1 MKKAFLILFFL
12 IGYISNQ
19 AQEAKFDSLIN
30 KGIFQIY
37 NIQFDE
43 AKTTFSKI
51 IKNYPNDPAGRFFN
65 AMIVWWQIML
75 DIENES
81 YDDSFCDKLE
91 DVIDM
96 CDDILDDNPNNA
108 NALFFKGGAIGFRGR
123 LYTYRESWFKAALD
137 GKDALPLINEIYKAD
152 PSNVD
157 VQLGFGIYNYYAE
170 LVPEKYPALKP
181 LLAFLPNGDKKHGL
195 KQLKYVAEKG
205 KFAKYET
212 QYFLAQIYNKY
223 EKNFD
228 SALTIMNGLCSKFP
242 NNPVFQ
248 KYKGMILVRKKDYSP
263 AQNLFKDIL
272 NKCNNNNI
280 GYGKR
285 TKREAEYYLGFIE
298 YLQNNFS
305 AAIPYFEE
313 SKKISLVI
321 DKDNDTESKVNTILF
336 LAKCYDA
343 TNNRAKAKE
352 LYNLV
357 LDLDDKNNSHNQ
369 AEKYLK
375 TPFTSNK

>member
-1 MKKAFLILFFL
+1 MIKVFLILIFL
-12 IGYISNQ
+12 TSYISNQ
-19 AQEAKFDSLIN
+19 AQDAKFDSLIN
-30 KGIFQIY
+30 KGISQIY

-43 AKTTFSKI
+43 AKTTFSKV
-51 IKNYPNDPAGRFFN
+51 IKDYPKNPAGKFFN

-81 YDDSFCDKLE
+81 YDDSFCEKLE

-96 CDDILDDNPNNA
+96 CDDFLDENPNNA

-223 EKNFD
+223 EKDFD
-228 SALTIMNGLCSKFP
+228 SALEIMNSLCDNFP
-242 NNPVFQ
+242 KNPVFQ
-248 KYKGMILVRKKDYSP
+248 KYKGMILVRKKDYS
-263 AQNLFKDIL
+263 AAKILFNDIL
-272 NKCNNNNI
+272 IRCNKNFT
-280 GYGKR
+280 GYTKR
-285 TKREAEYYLGFIE
+285 TKREANYYLGYID
-298 YLQNNFS
+298 YIANNFS
-305 AAIPYFEE
+305 NAIPYLEE
-313 SKKISLVI
+313 SKRISLII

-343 TNNRAKAKE
+343 TNNRTKAKE
-352 LYNLV
+352 LYNMV
-357 LDLDDKNNSHNQ
+357 LDLEDKGNSHNQ

-375 TPFTSNK
+375 TPFTPNK

>member
-1 MKKAFLILFFL
+1 MKKAFLIIIILF
-12 IGYISNQ
+12 IYTSVN
-19 AQEAKFDSLIN
+19 AQDAKFDSLIN
-30 KGIFQIY
+30 KGISQIY

-43 AKTTFSKI
+43 AKTTFSKV
-51 IKNYPNDPAGRFFN
+51 IKDYPKNPAGKFFN

-81 YDDSFCDKLE
+81 YDDSFYDKLD

-152 PSNVD
+152 QSNVD

-181 LLAFLPNGDKKHGL
+181 LLAFLPNGDKKRGL
-195 KQLKYVAEKG
+195 KQLTYVAEKG

-223 EKNFD
+223 ERDFD
-228 SALTIMNGLCSKFP
+228 SALKIMNNLCSKFP
-242 NNPVFQ
+242 NNPVFH
-248 KYKGMILVRKKDYSP
+248 KYKGMILVRKKDYS
-263 AQNLFKDIL
+263 AAANLFNDIL
-272 NKCNNNNI
+272 NRCNKNMT
-280 GYGKR
+280 GYTKR
-285 TKREAEYYLGFIE
+285 TKREANYYLGFIE
-298 YLQNNFS
+298 FIQNNFK
-305 AAIPYFEE
+305 AAIPYLEE
-313 SKKISLVI
+313 SKRISLII
-321 DKDNDTESKVNTILF
+321 DKDNDTESKINSILF
-336 LAKCYDA
+336 LANCYDI
-343 TNNRAKAKE
+343 TDNRIKAKE
-352 LYNLV
+352 LYEMV
-357 LDLDDKNNSHNQ
+357 LDMDDKSNSHKQ
-369 AEKYLK
+369 AEKYLEH
-375 TPFTSNK
+375 PFKQ